1 MMNITVIEGY
11 LSIMETMDEA
21 IKQDER
27 DIWNTLELLL
37 LDYLGDSGNQ
47 KEKKEQEREKCK
59 EVRFR
64 GTSFEAQ
71 YL

>member
-11 LSIMETMDEA
+11 LSIMGTMDEA
-21 IKQDER
+21 IKQDKR
-27 DIWNTLELLL
+27 DIWNTLGLLL
-37 LDYLGDSGNQ
+37 LEYLGDSGNQ
-47 KEKKEQEREKCK
+47 KEKKEQEREKYK
-59 EVRFR
+59 EVRFK